1 MKRFLLLTPLP
12 IVLLACGDGVDLI
25 TKDTVE
31 NIAGCYEGM
40 ETTNDHYIIS
50 LDKHCV
56 DIELGLPTTA
66 PSTVVT
72 EPKTTDGT
80 PPTVTDTTVSLAKI
94 EIEFSED
101 VSGNV
106 ALQTEGGDDVGW
118 LGKVEGN
125 KATLELVKG
134 RDLVGGTY
142 VVRGKVSDA
151 AGNSTAVEITFSI
164 ASLRPTPLPSTPI
177 TPVPTANPGG
187 VEQPLVEEPVVPEE
201 PKVSFKDDIL
211 PIFKNH
217 CQVCHRR
224 SNLHFPKAGL
234 DLSSHKGTMKVVD
247 PGWSKQSP
255 IYWRIRADQVPFTR
269 MPLAKP
275 PLSAEQIQLIIDW
288 IDEGAKNN

>member
-1 MKRFLLLTPLP
+1 MHRFFLLLLFALTPIACSTENPLCTDNFCVEGEIFEKADLATDAPFDELP
-12 IVLLACGDGVDLI
+12 ATVDEER
-25 TKDTVE
+25 V
-31 NIAGCYEGM
+31 
-40 ETTNDHYIIS
+40 
-50 LDKHCV
+50 
-56 DIELGLPTTA
+56 IELL
-66 PSTVVT
+66 TVTPQDSDAFEPVNITRDT
-72 EPKTTDGT
+72 E
-80 PPTVTDTTVSLAKI
+80 PPTVTGGSIKNGDRDVDPEVINSAAKI
-94 EIEFSED
+94 EVTFSEM
-101 VSGNV
+101 VRGHI
-106 ALQTEGGDDVGW
+106 ALQTFPGGDDVGW
-118 LGKVEGN
+118 LGNVNGN
-125 KATLELVKG
+125 KGVLEL
-134 RDLVGGTY
+134 LGGKEIGTGTLY
-142 VVRGKVSDA
+142 VIVCVVTDA
-151 AGNSTAVEITFSI
+151 AGNRTEIKTLFH
-164 ASLRPTPLPSTPI
+164 TK
-177 TPVPTANPGG
+177 G
-187 VEQPLVEEPVVPEE
+187 VKRSVVEEDTVVPEE